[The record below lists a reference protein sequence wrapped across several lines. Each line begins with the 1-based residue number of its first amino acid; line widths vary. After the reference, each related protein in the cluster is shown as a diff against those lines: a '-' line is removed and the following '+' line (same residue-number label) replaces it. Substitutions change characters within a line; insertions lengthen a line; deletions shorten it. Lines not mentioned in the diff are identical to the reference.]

1 MPRTTKQRTTPTSP
15 RRVGNHPRSWW
26 HEHYQ
31 AWRASGLSKSA
42 YCVQQRL
49 NVSSFSNWTRRF
61 NREACEAPQARNP
74 VFFKALPEPSATP
87 HSGQVRTLS
96 FQALSLTFDEP
107 IRPEA
112 LSVWIQAIKAC

>member
-1 MPRTTKQRTTPTSP
+1 MPRSSKQSTTTAST
-15 RRVGNHPRSWW
+15 RRIGNHPWSWW

-31 AWRASGLSKSA
+31 AWQASGLSKSA
-42 YCVQQRL
+42 YCVQQGL

-61 NREACEAPQARNP
+61 GREACETTQARSP
-74 VFFKALPEPSATP
+74 VFFKAVPEPSATP
-87 HSGQVRTLS
+87 HVGQVRTLH
-96 FQALSLTFDEP
+96 FQEISLTFDEP